1 MNINPMIKYT
11 DRKVSREKVF
21 YTLVIG
27 TMVVAKIAK
36 LVISIKGK
44 N

>member
-11 DRKVSREKVF
+11 DRKVSRDKMF
-21 YTLVIG
+21 STLVIG
-27 TMVVAKIAK
+27 TMVASKIAK
-36 LVISIKGK
+36 LVIHIKSK